1 MSTEAVTSC
10 PLPLKKSTRDSTQQ
24 MNSSGVSPLF
34 LAKRWEHH
42 SASGGYDQLAKVA
55 GGKTVSRQDEKSFP
69 SRIIRFYWRKTSRP
83 KPYLLD
89 YQFEDWMA
97 ECSVILNSRAKTP
110 AVVHVL
116 YGDEQL
122 DLLLRR
128 RWMLPCPLVATFH
141 LPASRARA
149 RFEHDQKHLIGG
161 MDAAILVARCQ
172 LEEYKKWFG
181 PDRVFYV
188 PHGIDTHRFS
198 PGERKGE
205 RSKVRLITVGDH
217 MRDWNVLHRIADEC
231 RILNLPV
238 EFDVVVRKIFFPYFT
253 GCPNVRL
260 HASISEEE
268 LLALYRNADA
278 LLLPLID
285 ATANNA
291 LLESM
296 ACGTP
301 AISTFVGG
309 IPDYV
314 DDSAGWL
321 FRKGEVD
328 SILDLIKHFCHH
340 REALQ
345 LKRAAARIK
354 SEEFDW
360 QEIHKQIASVY
371 VAVTKGGSPNRKQ
384 KASRPMNSD
393 K

>member
-1 MSTEAVTSC
+1 
-10 PLPLKKSTRDSTQQ
+10 
-24 MNSSGVSPLF
+24 MNLDDVLPLF

-42 SASGGYDQLAKVA
+42 SASGGYDQLAKVV
-55 GGKTVSRQDEKSFP
+55 GGKTVSRQYEKSFP
-69 SRIIRFYWRKTSRP
+69 SRIIRFYWRKMSRP

-97 ECSVILNSRAKTP
+97 ECRAIRKSRAEP
-110 AVVHVL
+110 PVVVHVL

-128 RWMLPCPLVATFH
+128 RWLLPCPLVATFH
-141 LPASRARA
+141 LPASHVRG
-149 RFEHDQKHLIGG
+149 RFEHEQKHLVSGV
-161 MDAAILVARCQ
+161 DAAILVARCQ
-172 LEEYKKWFG
+172 LEEYQKWFG

-198 PGERKGE
+198 PGEWKRD
-205 RSKVRLITVGDH
+205 RSKVRLITVGDN
-217 MRDWNVLHRIADEC
+217 MRDWEVLHCIADEC
-231 RILNLPV
+231 RRLNLPV

-260 HASISEEE
+260 HASISEDE
-268 LLALYRNADA
+268 LLTLYRNADA

-301 AISTFVGG
+301 VISTFVGG

-328 SILDLIKHFCHH
+328 PILDLIKHSCEHPG
-340 REALQ
+340 ALQ
-345 LKRAAARIK
+345 LKRAAARTK
-354 SEEFDW
+354 AEEFDW
-360 QEIHKQIASVY
+360 QEIHKRIVSVY
-371 VAVTKGGSPNRKQ
+371 KAVSKGCSANRK
-384 KASRPMNSD
+384 KKFPRPINSD
-393 K
+393 R